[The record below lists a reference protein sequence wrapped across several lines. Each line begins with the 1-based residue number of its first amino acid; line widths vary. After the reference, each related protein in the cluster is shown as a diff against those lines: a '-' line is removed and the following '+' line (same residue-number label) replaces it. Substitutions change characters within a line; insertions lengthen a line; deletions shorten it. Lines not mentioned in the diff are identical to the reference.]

1 MRTHAQLALLITI
14 AVGTLSIVACGGGGG
29 SGVAQ
34 PTPPPAPTPS
44 PQPYLPLKVGDM
56 WTYACYRGTPAPGA
70 STFPKT
76 NKIIGTTTINGT
88 VTYEYQE
95 ELPISP
101 TTSTFQIQLLANDAR
116 GNTLLYGYMLNP
128 TAAPMSVTPTV
139 IVPEVPG
146 PAGISYYDYPAE
158 GGGTVSRVFCCS
170 TVTNPTVF
178 GVLRVNVYFDGS
190 HVVASSTDGYGYT
203 VGLGV
208 TEEDHNF
215 NNASTRIDC
224 VVTAT
229 PPP

>member
-1 MRTHAQLALLITI
+1 MRTHAPLALLATITL
-14 AVGTLSIVACGGGGG
+14 GTLWLFACGGG

-34 PTPPPAPTPS
+34 NATTPPGPTPS
-44 PQPYLPLKVGDM
+44 PQPYLPLRVGDL

-76 NKIIGTTTINGT
+76 NQIIGTTTINGT

-95 ELPISP
+95 QLPTSP
-101 TTSTFQIQLLANDAR
+101 TSTTAQIQLLANDAR
-116 GNTLLYGYMLNP
+116 GNTILYGYMVNS
-128 TAAPMSVTPTV
+128 TASPMPVTPTV
-139 IVPEVPG
+139 IVPEHPG
-146 PAGISYYDYPAE
+146 SAGASFYDYPAE
-158 GGGTVSRVFCCS
+158 GGGSISRVFCCS

-178 GVLRVNVYFDGS
+178 GLLNVNVYFDGS

-203 VGLGV
+203 IGTGV

-215 NNASTRIDC
+215 NDPSTRIDC